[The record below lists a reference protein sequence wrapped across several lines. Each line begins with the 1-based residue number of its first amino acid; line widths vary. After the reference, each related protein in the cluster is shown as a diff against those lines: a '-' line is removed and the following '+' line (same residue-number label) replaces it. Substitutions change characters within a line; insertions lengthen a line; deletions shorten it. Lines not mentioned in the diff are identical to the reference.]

1 MTGWPASATSTL
13 MSAGMSSPEPTAMY
27 PVTADDT
34 EADRTR
40 RPIGATR
47 ALLVWLAALPV
58 GAVVGVVLGWWCR
71 AYAGALSVNGV
82 LADIGA
88 PWIAAAFVAGA
99 VAALAAVP
107 LRRAT
112 TGAFQLSA
120 ALAGSLA
127 GATALVVATVV
138 YYGPARTGHLD
149 VSGAGTRTVVWT
161 AIGIVVGVVCGGFG
175 ALWRAVSGPTGAA
188 ACLVVV
194 GVAITSEAFYLLDAG
209 ASNDRLVRSVLVG
222 VAVVGIAL
230 PLLAGPRWQAVA
242 GAVVVIALAL
252 PGSLVA
258 EIVSRGAL
266 DSVTLLRDHVA
277 RS

>member
-1 MTGWPASATSTL
+1 MSVWPAPSTSTL
-13 MSAGMSSPEPTAMY
+13 MSAGSSSGEPTAMY
-27 PVTADDT
+27 PVTGDGRR
-34 EADRTR
+34 EAGTR
-40 RPIGATR
+40 RPIGAMR
-47 ALLVWLAALPV
+47 ALLAWLVALPV
-58 GAVVGVVLGWWCR
+58 GAVVGVALGWWCR
-71 AYAGALSVNGV
+71 AYAGDLSVNGV
-82 LADIGA
+82 LADLGA

-99 VAALAAVP
+99 VAAFAAVP
-107 LRRAT
+107 VRRAT
-112 TGAFQLSA
+112 TGAFQVSA

-149 VSGAGTRTVVWT
+149 VSGAGARTVVWT
-161 AIGIVVGVVCGGFG
+161 AVGIVVGVVCGGCG
-175 ALWRAVSGPTGAA
+175 ALWRAVSGPAGAA

-209 ASNDRLVRSVLVG
+209 ASNEPLVRSVLVG
-222 VAVVGIAL
+222 VAVVGIGL
-230 PLLAGPRWQAVA
+230 PLLAGPRWQAVV
-242 GAVVVIALAL
+242 GAVVVIALAI